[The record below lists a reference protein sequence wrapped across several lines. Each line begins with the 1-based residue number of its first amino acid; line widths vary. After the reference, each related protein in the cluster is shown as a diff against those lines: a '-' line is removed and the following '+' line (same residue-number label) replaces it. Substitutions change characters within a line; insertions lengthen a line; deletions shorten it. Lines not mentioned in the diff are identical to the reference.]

1 MRGHLT
7 DREMAAHAVG
17 RLTGEGLA
25 HLMSCPACLEERA
38 QLRAGLGELADHI
51 HTEAERSETFFQAQ
65 RGKIARRLRERRLPV
80 RHWRWAWAP
89 ALAATALLAVFL
101 MPGGSP
107 VQRPEDPEAERGFL
121 RAVQQ
126 SIQAEVPEALRPAA
140 LLLGEV
146 EQAVVRRDGTVTVP
160 KGDLP

>member
-7 DREMAAHAVG
+7 DCEMAAHAVG
-17 RLTGEGLA
+17 TLAGEGLA
-25 HLMSCPACLEERA
+25 HLMSCAACLEERA
-38 QLRAGLGELADHI
+38 QLRAGLGELAGHI
-51 HTEAERSETFFQAQ
+51 HAEAERSETFFQAQ
-65 RGKIARRLRERRLPV
+65 RGKIARRLRERRLPI

-101 MPGGSP
+101 MPDGPP
-107 VQRPEDPEAERGFL
+107 VQRAEDAEAERGFL
-121 RAVQQ
+121 QAVQR

-146 EQAVVRRDGTVTVP
+146 EQGVVRRDRTVIES